1 VVAVETT
8 VELRKAANLVPGAS
22 VGVNPELR
30 QYVFFVEGDDEP
42 FLVLYYEDVRRWA
55 LIGSVVLRANLL
67 REVRRA
73 AESNGKEITE

>member
-1 VVAVETT
+1 
-8 VELRKAANLVPGAS
+8 
-22 VGVNPELR
+22 VNPELR